1 MKAPRTMPEKPQDRK
16 RVLIRL
22 GGYLMRHVRMVIAA
36 LLLTITSNLLALI
49 GPALSG
55 RAIDAIG
62 SEAGK
67 VDFPTVFYY
76 CGLMLVFY
84 LVSSVLSYILSV
96 LMIHLSQ
103 KIVYQMREDVFNH
116 LTELPVRYF
125 DSHQTGDIVS
135 RISYDIDTV
144 NASLST
150 DLLQIATSAITVGGS
165 LIMMILISPELVLVF
180 AVTIPTSIFFT
191 RYMVRKVRPLF
202 RKRSIKLGELNGY
215 VEEIITGQKTIKAYH
230 QEETMIGRFDQ
241 RNKEAVDAYY
251 MADYYGSMTGPSV
264 NFINNLSL
272 ALISTFGAILFLFGH
287 ISLGNLSSF
296 VLYSRKFSGPINEM
310 ANIISELQSA
320 CAAAERVFRLID
332 EPPETPDLPQ
342 ALEVTSVDGRVDIE
356 HVKFGY
362 DPQRTIIHDLNLT
375 AKPGS
380 LVAIVGPTGAGK
392 TTIINLLMRF
402 YDPDSGEIRLD
413 GHEIRHITRKSLR
426 LSYAMVLQDT
436 WLFHG
441 TVFENIAYG
450 KKGATLEDVTAAAK
464 AARIHH
470 YITRL
475 PDGYDTILNEDGMN
489 ISQGQKQLLTIAR
502 AMLLDARMLI
512 LDEATSNVD
521 TRTEQ
526 QIQAAMR
533 TLMEGK
539 TCFVIAHRLST
550 IQNADTIL
558 VVRDGEIVEQ
568 GNHQELMQRG
578 GVYAGLYRSQ
588 FQ

>member
-165 LIMMILISPELVLVF
+165 LVMMILISPELVLVF

-568 GNHQELMQRG
+568 GNQQELMQRG